1 MAKQKKTKKGDPKKI
16 SELESAIDKS
26 MSKGADKDAYKS
38 APPQTDSSTTSPAD
52 SSTQTT
58 SVPRKKYVKET
69 LFPRK
74 VMALFT
80 EEQYQEL
87 NELKS
92 KLMKR
97 DGAPHTLNSVI
108 REAVARIVNDFRSGR

>member
-1 MAKQKKTKKGDPKKI
+1 MAKQKKSKKGNPKKI
-16 SELESAIDKS
+16 SEFDSALEQSLS
-26 MSKGADKDAYKS
+26 QGASKDAYQTIPTPKTEPAPQAPS
-38 APPQTDSSTTSPAD
+38 A
-52 SSTQTT
+52 
-58 SVPRKKYVKET
+58 PRKKYVKET

>member
-1 MAKQKKTKKGDPKKI
+1 MAKQKKSKKGDPKKI

-58 SVPRKKYVKET
+58 SVPRRKYVKET

-74 VMALFT
+74 VMALFS
-80 EEQYQEL
+80 EGQYQEL
-87 NELKS
+87 SELAGK
-92 KLMKR
+92 MRQR
-97 DGAPHTLNSVI
+97 DGKLHTLNSVI
-108 REAVARIVNDFRSGR
+108 RDAVSRMVNDFRLGR